1 MIGAGCQRD
10 FVQYVMEKSSSCVPG
25 SVAGVRI
32 KLSDYMVSMEPPLD
46 IARMMDIMRL
56 THMPRQRHAPEDPK
70 AAALRA
76 AGALHPRP
84 ERVTD
89 ELFARGPFFD
99 RRDRVQVKYEM
110 LRAHTT
116 DGRQVSK
123 VARAF
128 GTSRQAFY
136 AAAAA
141 FHDEGLP
148 GLLPR
153 RRGPKRA
160 HKCTDEILDF
170 AVQWQAAAGA
180 DTPPVTDEIHRR
192 YGVRIHPRSLQRAL
206 ARRAKK
212 ARRNGAGRS

>member
-1 MIGAGCQRD
+1 
-10 FVQYVMEKSSSCVPG
+10 
-25 SVAGVRI
+25 
-32 KLSDYMVSMEPPLD
+32 
-46 IARMMDIMRL
+46 MDIIRL
-56 THMPRQRHAPEDPK
+56 THMPRQRPAPEDPK

-76 AGALHPRP
+76 AGALHPHP
-84 ERVTD
+84 DRVTD
-89 ELFARGPFFD
+89 ELFARTPFFD

-116 DGRQVSK
+116 EGRQVSK
-123 VARAF
+123 VTRVF
-128 GTSRQAFY
+128 GTSRQTFY

-141 FHDEGLP
+141 FDAEGLP

-170 AVQWQAAAGA
+170 AVQWQAEAGA
-180 DTPPVTDEIHRR
+180 DASPVTDEIRR
-192 YGVRIHPRSLQRAL
+192 RFGVRIHPRSLQRAL

-212 ARRNGAGRS
+212 ARRNGAGRP

>member
-1 MIGAGCQRD
+1 
-10 FVQYVMEKSSSCVPG
+10 
-25 SVAGVRI
+25 
-32 KLSDYMVSMEPPLD
+32 
-46 IARMMDIMRL
+46 
-56 THMPRQRHAPEDPK
+56 MPRQRPAREDPK
-70 AAALRA
+70 AAALRT
-76 AGALHPRP
+76 AGALHPHP

-89 ELFARGPFFD
+89 EVFARGPFFD

-116 DGRQVSK
+116 EGRQVSK

-136 AAAAA
+136 AAAVA
-141 FHDEGLP
+141 FDAEGLP

-170 AVQWQAAAGA
+170 AVQWQAEAAAGA
-180 DTPPVTDEIHRR
+180 SPVTDEIRR
-192 YGVRIHPRSLQRAL
+192 RFGVRIHPRSLQRAL
-206 ARRAKK
+206 VRRAKK
-212 ARRNGAGRS
+212 ARRNGAGRP